1 MKKKE
6 LFMVHTDDM
15 HLIAYQKTMAEALK
29 MSYVTF
35 NSETDFR
42 ELIPIMKTGKKENEY
57 IELITG
63 TLFYETDV
71 GFVSKDA
78 LVYFTTLFDYNRDSL
93 DNLSKEYSLERPE
106 LEMKLIYRKNKV
118 MYSLYKNGANKEVS
132 KEDEIIKKLQ
142 QKHKS
147 KINTRK

>member
-1 MKKKE
+1 MRHEKI
-6 LFMVHTDDM
+6 FMVHTDDIY
-15 HLIAYQKTMAEALK
+15 LIGYHKTMAEALK

-63 TLFYETDV
+63 TLFYETDA

-78 LVYFTTLFDYNRDSL
+78 LVYFTTLFHYDRDSL
-93 DNLSKEYSLERPE
+93 DNLSKEYSLERLE
-106 LEMKLIYRKNKV
+106 LEMKMIYRKNKV
-118 MYSLYKNGANKEVS
+118 MCSLYKNSEVKEVS
-132 KEDEIIKKLQ
+132 KEGEIINKLQ

-147 KINTRK
+147 KIN